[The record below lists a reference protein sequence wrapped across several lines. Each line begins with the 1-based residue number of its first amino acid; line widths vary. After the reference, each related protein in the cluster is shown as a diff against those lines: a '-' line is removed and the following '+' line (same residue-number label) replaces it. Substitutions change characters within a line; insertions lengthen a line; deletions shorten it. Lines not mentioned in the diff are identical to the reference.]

1 MNKYYILLLLMCFTH
16 SIVGQTEGKND
27 TVLQGRTGLDIVTVF
42 PLVNDS
48 TLKKNK
54 YPIIFP
60 LLMVNDVPI
69 NDEKMIDCFRNHFD
83 RTKIT
88 KMKRISKE
96 EAERKG
102 ISNVPKDGV
111 LFVTV
116 KKGYYFD
123 FSCE

>member
-69 NDEKMIDCFRNHFD
+69 NDEKMINCFRNHFD

-116 KKGYYFD
+116 KKRYYFD
-123 FSCE
+123 FFCE